1 MIKMLLAAALASA
14 TMLSAPAA
22 QAAQFISFDGI
33 SGTFGNN
40 NVAGG
45 SFDNTFTFDV
55 GSLAGTAGG
64 TISSI
69 RVSSLT
75 NIDFTSVTLN
85 DEAFDVDLTGTVEFR
100 HITLPVGPGLQT
112 IRVKGTSGGN
122 ASYDGVIAF
131 AAVPEPA
138 TWATMLIGFGAV
150 GTAMRRGRRNRGPA
164 AVAA

>member
-1 MIKMLLAAALASA
+1 MNKMLLAAALASA
-14 TMLSAPAA
+14 TIFAAPAV
-22 QAAQFISFDGI
+22 QAGTFLNFDGI
-33 SGTFGNN
+33 SGTFGND

-45 SFDNTFTFDV
+45 AFDDTFTFNV

-85 DEAFDVDLTGTVEFR
+85 GEAFDIDSTGTVEFR
-100 HITLPVGPGLQT
+100 HITLPVSAGEQT

-150 GTAMRRGRRNRGPA
+150 GTAMRRTRRYRGQT

>member
-1 MIKMLLAAALASA
+1 MKKMLLAAALASA
-14 TMLSAPAA
+14 TMFAAPAA
-22 QAAQFISFDGI
+22 QAATFINFDGI

-40 NVAGG
+40 NVASG

-55 GSLAGTAGG
+55 GSLPGTAGT

-69 RVSSLT
+69 RVSALT

-85 DEAFDVDLTGTVEFR
+85 GEDFDVDSSGTVEQR
-100 HITLPVGPGLQT
+100 HIILPVSAGLQT
-112 IRVKGTSGGN
+112 INVKGTSGGN

-131 AAVPEPA
+131 APVPEPA
-138 TWATMLIGFGAV
+138 SWATMLIGFGAI
-150 GTAMRRGRRNRGPA
+150 GTAMRRTRRNRGAA

>member
-1 MIKMLLAAALASA
+1 MLFAAVLASA
-14 TMLSAPAA
+14 TIFSAPAV
-22 QAAQFISFDGI
+22 QAGTFLNFDGI

-45 SFDNTFTFDV
+45 TFDDTFNFDV
-55 GSLAGTAGG
+55 GSLPGTAGG

-85 DEAFDVDLTGTVEFR
+85 GEDFDIDSTGTVEFR
-100 HITLPVGPGLQT
+100 HITLPVGAGLQT
-112 IRVKGTSGGN
+112 INVKGTSGGN
-122 ASYDGVIAF
+122 ASYDGVISF
-131 AAVPEPA
+131 APVPEPA
-138 TWATMLIGFGAV
+138 VWATMLIGFGAV
-150 GTAMRRGRRNRGPA
+150 GTAMRRNRRYREPA